1 MQPILYVFRLRD
13 KGGLVIT
20 TDQSGS
26 RLPIDA
32 ELDYKPGD
40 WKFLQTIPS
49 ADLPKMLTSHREV
62 EPALT
67 GWGYYSISKRDKLQ
81 GHSFF
86 QRHPA

>member
-20 TDQSGS
+20 TDRSGS

-32 ELDYKPGD
+32 DLDYTPSD
-40 WKFLQTIPS
+40 WKFLQPIPS

-62 EPALT
+62 ESALT
-67 GWGYYSISKRDKLQ
+67 GWGYYAISARETLS
-81 GHSFF
+81 HPLF